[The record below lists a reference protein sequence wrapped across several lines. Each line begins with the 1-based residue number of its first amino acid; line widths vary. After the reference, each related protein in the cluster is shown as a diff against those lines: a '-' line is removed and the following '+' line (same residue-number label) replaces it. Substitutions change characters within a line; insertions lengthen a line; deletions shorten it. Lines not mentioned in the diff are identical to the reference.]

1 MNIDYL
7 KNILCSKGLKCNEYD
22 IPDGKEYFFYIQ
34 SVNAGYFF
42 FCKYNEVTDYIEYY
56 PEYLNVYSGRSGYLS
71 DLTFDTI
78 EINSNQFIES
88 YQKNLKS
95 LKLVEIN
102 KKKLSIAGDFL

>member
-7 KNILCSKGLKCNEYD
+7 KDILCSKGLKCNEYN

-34 SVNAGYFF
+34 SRNSYDFF

-56 PEYLNVYSGRSGYLS
+56 PEYLNVYSGRSGNLS
-71 DLTFDTI
+71 NLTFDTI

-88 YQKNLKS
+88 YQKKLKA
-95 LKLVEIN
+95 LKIDEIS